1 MTERRWPLVVAAIAV
16 AVVIA
21 GAAWVVG
28 RAGAPDMPPAS
39 DDDKARV
46 QSAIRTI
53 GSSQS
58 KR

>member
-21 GAAWVVG
+21 GAAWAVG

-39 DDDKARV
+39 DDDNAHALARWRP
-46 QSAIRTI
+46 RTTT
-53 GSSQS
+53 
-58 KR
+58 